1 MDIFRII
8 TDKDIDKLCD
18 KIIKGNLTIVP
29 ARGGG
34 KTYLS
39 MRVMQRLIERGYCST
54 NSIQR

>member
-18 KIIKGNLTIVP
+18 KIIKGDLTIIP

-39 MRVMQRLIERGYCST
+39 MRVMQRLIERGYCSQPK
-54 NSIQR
+54 S